1 MDGHDL
7 EMEKARLLSLALD
20 FGFDE
25 ESAKKCLDRLV
36 HLYGTHC
43 HTNPR
48 IFFSLIL
55 CLVAV
60 KVWEKNE
67 TKSKKLACLRVWVE
81 VLFRWIS
88 CNENLMIK
96 FAVASCIFSEIKG
109 SVSKGTYPKLVLW
122 RFLVWVSK

>member
-43 HTNPR
+43 HTNPS
-48 IFFSLIL
+48 IFFS
-55 CLVAV
+55 
-60 KVWEKNE
+60 NP
-67 TKSKKLACLRVWVE
+67 
-81 VLFRWIS
+81 LFGCR
-88 CNENLMIK
+88 E
-96 FAVASCIFSEIKG
+96 
-109 SVSKGTYPKLVLW
+109 SVGKE
-122 RFLVWVSK
+122 